1 MSQVNETFKEAGI
14 EPRSQ
19 EPHVTALFVAKHLL
33 DSYMRRN
40 HMVLTEEEA
49 EQLILVVSQYPQITD
64 DQVSFWIAGFR
75 AKSLAKATRSRNRTQ
90 TDHCSFTICFINTQ
104 FRGKEI

>member
-1 MSQVNETFKEAGI
+1 MHRMVRDDASLVSQVNETFKDAGI

-49 EQLILVVSQYPQITD
+49 EQLILVVSPIPSNY
-64 DQVSFWIAGFR
+64 R
-75 AKSLAKATRSRNRTQ
+75 
-90 TDHCSFTICFINTQ
+90 
-104 FRGKEI
+104 